1 MNDLL
6 LKPSLTNSFDTPLTE
21 GNENLTWQED
31 YFNYLITGEKETE
44 PTINNGNNTS
54 FSTEDL
60 SSTQAIVTSPL
71 NDERSF
77 QETQQ
82 ILPPV
87 QTVDFVDL
95 ERYDGLWYEVA
106 RTSNPFQFGC
116 TCTTATYELL
126 SDTSISVFNS
136 CNRFLTQ
143 GPRTTIEGV
152 AEVVD
157 PETNAKLEVDF
168 EGVPFPGDYW
178 IIDLVEE
185 NPQSDYTYAVVS
197 DPNRSTL
204 FILSRTPNADPEIL
218 EELYDGLEAQFYDT
232 DEIFRSPQP
241 RGCEYPSLESNGNTH
256 NQDPLTG
263 VGDVEILAG
272 IDGVADTFLLG
283 DETDYFYDEA
293 GTEDVALIEQF
304 NPSDGDRI
312 QLYGEAADYQLVEGN
327 IIIGQQSYWG
337 TSIFL
342 DGDDFDDE
350 LIAVVQDTNKL
361 NLMEF
366 SIFRFV

>member
-1 MNDLL
+1 M
-6 LKPSLTNSFDTPLTE
+6 
-21 GNENLTWQED
+21 
-31 YFNYLITGEKETE
+31 
-44 PTINNGNNTS
+44 
-54 FSTEDL
+54 
-60 SSTQAIVTSPL
+60 VTSPL
-71 NDERSF
+71 NDERNF
-77 QETQQ
+77 QENQQ

-106 RTSNPFQFGC
+106 KTRNLFQFGC
-116 TCTTATYELL
+116 TCSTATYELL
-126 SDTSISVFNS
+126 SDNSISVFNA
-136 CNRFLTQ
+136 CNRFLAQ
-143 GPRTTIEGV
+143 GPRSTIEGV

-157 PETNAKLEVDF
+157 TETNAKLEVNF

-204 FILSRTPNADPEIL
+204 FILSRTPNAEPEIL
-218 EELYDGLEAQFYDT
+218 EELYAGLEAQFYDT
-232 DEIFRSPQP
+232 DEIVRSPQP
-241 RGCEYPSLESNGNTH
+241 LGCEYPSLESNGHGEGNYSGHNGNTH
-256 NQDPLTG
+256 NQDSLTG
-263 VGDVEILAG
+263 IGDVQILAG

-283 DETDYFYDEA
+283 DETGYFYDQA
-293 GTEDVALIEQF
+293 GTGDLALIKHF
-304 NPSDGDRI
+304 NYGDSERI
-312 QLYGEAADYQLVEGN
+312 QLYGEAADYQLVEGT
-327 IIIGQQSYWG
+327 IIIDEQSYWG

-342 DGDDFDDE
+342 NTDDFGDE

-361 NLMEF
+361 NLMES

>member
-1 MNDLL
+1 M
-6 LKPSLTNSFDTPLTE
+6 T
-21 GNENLTWQED
+21 
-31 YFNYLITGEKETE
+31 
-44 PTINNGNNTS
+44 NGNNTS

-60 SSTQAIVTSPL
+60 FSTETIVTYPL
-71 NDERSF
+71 NDE
-77 QETQQ
+77 
-82 ILPPV
+82 LPPV

-106 RTSNPFQFGC
+106 KFRNPFEVGC

-136 CNRFLTQ
+136 CNRFLPQ
-143 GPRTTIEGV
+143 GPQSTIEGV

-157 PETNAKLEVDF
+157 TETNAKLEVNF
-168 EGVPFPGDYW
+168 EGVPFSGDYW

-218 EELYDGLEAQFYDT
+218 EEIYDGLEDQFYDT
-232 DEIFRSPQP
+232 DEIVISPQLP
-241 RGCEYPSLESNGNTH
+241 GCEYPSLESNGNTL

-263 VGDVEILAG
+263 VQILAG
-272 IDGVADTFLLG
+272 IEGVADTFLLG
-283 DETDYFYDEA
+283 DETGYFYDQA
-293 GTEDVALIEQF
+293 GTEDLALIEQF

-327 IIIGQQSYWG
+327 IIIGEQSYWG

-350 LIAVVQDTNKL
+350 LIAVVQDTNNL
-361 NLMEF
+361 NLME
-366 SIFRFV
+366 SSTFRFV